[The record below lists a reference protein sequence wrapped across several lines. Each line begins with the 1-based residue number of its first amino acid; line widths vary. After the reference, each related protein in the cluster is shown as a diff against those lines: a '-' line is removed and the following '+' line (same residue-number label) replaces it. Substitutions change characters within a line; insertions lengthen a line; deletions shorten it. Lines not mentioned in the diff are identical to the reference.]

1 MNLAIM
7 AAMSGD
13 IDPELMAT
21 LSRMEDEKRR
31 KLEAAITALGEN
43 VASGY
48 RYFKGEPK
56 VVDTAGVEIKP
67 EDPRYAGIVLKY
79 KNEQD
84 IKFEAL
90 QNMINGSTKVIL
102 EFVRPSALESEM
114 MARLLAG
121 KKKKSR
127 PSAGEARF
135 SD

>member
-1 MNLAIM
+1 MNFAIM

-13 IDPELMAT
+13 ADPELMGT

-31 KLEAAITALGEN
+31 KIEAAVEALGEN

-56 VVDTAGVEIKP
+56 VVDASGAEIKP

-79 KNEQD
+79 KQEQD

-90 QNMINGSTKVIL
+90 QNLIKGSVKVVIEL
-102 EFVRPSALESEM
+102 MRPSALEAELM
-114 MARLLAG
+114 GRLLAG
-121 KKKKSR
+121 KKKSRR

-135 SD
+135 ND